1 MNHYPHHIGDFDS
14 ETLHLTF
21 VERALYRELRDLYFK
36 TERALMTDVQKLA
49 RRVRATTEELRAALD
64 GLLEEF
70 FVLQDDG
77 WHNDYCDVQI
87 AAYRQKQE
95 QQSAAG
101 KASGVARS
109 KSKDPAEKGSAGS
122 GSSRTRVMPPL
133 DECQPDGATPV
144 ERPLNDRST
153 NQNQNQNQ
161 NQTNTPQPPAG
172 GEGDGLAIASELQ
185 SYFPEQR
192 RTRLA
197 DVARMVDDLVAAG
210 KVSAQDLLTAA
221 AKQSATLGK
230 DDGKACPA
238 VIRWLRESRWLDTQ
252 AAPASG
258 SGVPSD
264 WTNSRSGVEAMGERL
279 GLGPWDQERDRLF
292 GDYEARVMRILGQK
306 QPVQS

>member
-36 TERALMTDVQKLA
+36 TERALMADVQKLA
-49 RRVRATTEELRAALD
+49 RRVRATTDELRAALD
-64 GLLEEF
+64 DLLDEF

-87 AAYRQKQE
+87 AAYHQKQE

-101 KASGVARS
+101 RASGVARS
-109 KSKDPAEKGSAGS
+109 KSKDQVGKGSDG
-122 GSSRTRVMPPL
+122 GGGSRTRVMPPL
-133 DECQPDGATPV
+133 DEDKPHGATGV

-172 GEGDGLAIASELQ
+172 GEGDGMAIASELQ
-185 SYFPEQR
+185 SYFPEHR

-197 DVARMVDDLVAAG
+197 EVADMVADLVAAG
-210 KVSAQDLLTAA
+210 TVSAQDLLAAA
-221 AKQSATLGK
+221 AKQSSALGK
-230 DDGKACPA
+230 DGGKACPA
-238 VIRWLRESRWLDTQ
+238 VIRWLRESRWLD
-252 AAPASG
+252 ARAGADG
-258 SGVPSD
+258 GGGVPSD
-264 WTNSRSGVEAMGERL
+264 WASTRSGVEAMGERL
-279 GLGPWDQERDRLF
+279 GLGAWDQERDRLF

-306 QPVQS
+306 KALA